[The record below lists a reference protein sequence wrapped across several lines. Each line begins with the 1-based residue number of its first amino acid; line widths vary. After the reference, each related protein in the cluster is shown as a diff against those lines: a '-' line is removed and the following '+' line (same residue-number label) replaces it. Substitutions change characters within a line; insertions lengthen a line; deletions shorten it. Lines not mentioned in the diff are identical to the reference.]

1 MLVSLS
7 YVGYWWVGFNQQ
19 YLQRG
24 RKGTMRFR
32 NDQLELLVK
41 KVQMFTDVSSVFV
54 SVEQLDPKHKALLIK
69 LCDVENVYDR

>member
-1 MLVSLS
+1 
-7 YVGYWWVGFNQQ
+7 
-19 YLQRG
+19 
-24 RKGTMRFR
+24 MRFR